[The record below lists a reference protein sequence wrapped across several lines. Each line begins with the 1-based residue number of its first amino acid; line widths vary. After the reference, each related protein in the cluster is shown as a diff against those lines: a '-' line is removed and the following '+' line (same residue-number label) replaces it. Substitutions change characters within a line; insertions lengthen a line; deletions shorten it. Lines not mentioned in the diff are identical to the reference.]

1 MPLWDEYKNSIWMLP
16 GYMAGIIRAG
26 GLPII
31 LPLCGSE
38 EVFSQALGMCDG
50 FLLTGGQDVSPALY
64 GEEKRYNFITTYPL
78 RDKLETIV
86 LDRAIE
92 LDLPLLGICRGLQF
106 MNAAL
111 GGTLYQDIPSEF
123 GTAISHRNAPPK
135 SHASHDILLEPGT
148 PLSYLLQEKR
158 IAVNSTHHQGIKRL
172 SPILKCMARAFDGL
186 TEAAYLPLKKFIWGV
201 QWHPELPDLYCN
213 DLNEKI
219 FETFVTDARLGRNK
233 Y

>member
-16 GYMAGIIRAG
+16 GYIQGIIRAG

-31 LPLCGSE
+31 LPLSDDE
-38 EVFSQALGMCDG
+38 EVFAQALEMCDG

-78 RDKLETIV
+78 RDKLETLV

-92 LDLPLLGICRGLQF
+92 LDKPLLGICRGLQF

-111 GGTLYQDIPSEF
+111 GGTLYQDIPSDYHS
-123 GTAISHRNAPPK
+123 TLSHLNPPPENP
-135 SHASHDILLEPGT
+135 ASHEVTLEPDT
-148 PLSYLLQEKR
+148 PLAYLLQEHT
-158 IAVNSTHHQGIKRL
+158 ITVNSYHHQGIKQL
-172 SPILKCMARAFDGL
+172 SPILKCMARASDGL
-186 TEAAYLPLKKFIWGV
+186 AEAADLPLKKFIWGI
-201 QWHPELPDLYCN
+201 QWHPEIPDKPN
-213 DLNEKI
+213 NNNEKI
-219 FETFVTDARLGRNK
+219 FETFVTYAKLCKNE

>member
-1 MPLWDEYKNSIWMLP
+1 MRLFLYYVSHSLFNTIKKLMKTWVMILIIAMFVL
-16 GYMAGIIRAG
+16 GIIF
-26 GLPII
+26 GL
-31 LPLCGSE
+31 
-38 EVFSQALGMCDG
+38 VFAL
-50 FLLTGGQDVSPALY
+50 
-64 GEEKRYNFITTYPL
+64 
-78 RDKLETIV
+78 

-219 FETFVTDARLGRNK
+219 FETFVTYARLGRNK

>member
-1 MPLWDEYKNSIWMLP
+1 MFW
-16 GYMAGIIRAG
+16 
-26 GLPII
+26 
-31 LPLCGSE
+31 
-38 EVFSQALGMCDG
+38 
-50 FLLTGGQDVSPALY
+50 LY
-64 GEEKRYNFITTYPL
+64 GCSYVQLSGFEVKNAHG
-78 RDKLETIV
+78 RD
-86 LDRAIE
+86 
-92 LDLPLLGICRGLQF
+92 
-106 MNAAL
+106 
-111 GGTLYQDIPSEF
+111 
-123 GTAISHRNAPPK
+123 
-135 SHASHDILLEPGT
+135 ASAILLEPGT

-219 FETFVTDARLGRNK
+219 FETFVTYARLGRNK

>member
-16 GYMAGIIRAG
+16 GYMDGIIRAG

-111 GGTLYQDIPSEF
+111 GGTLTE
-123 GTAISHRNAPPK
+123 
-135 SHASHDILLEPGT
+135 T
-148 PLSYLLQEKR
+148 PLRNLTRRTTSFLNPALRFHICFRRKESP
-158 IAVNSTHHQGIKRL
+158 STA
-172 SPILKCMARAFDGL
+172 PIIRA
-186 TEAAYLPLKKFIWGV
+186 
-201 QWHPELPDLYCN
+201 
-213 DLNEKI
+213 
-219 FETFVTDARLGRNK
+219 
-233 Y
+233 

>member
-16 GYMAGIIRAG
+16 GYMDGIIRAG

-135 SHASHDILLEPGT
+135 SHASHDILL
-148 PLSYLLQEKR
+148 
-158 IAVNSTHHQGIKRL
+158 QGIKRL

-219 FETFVTDARLGRNK
+219 FETFVTYARLGRNK